1 MLLLDITIVN
11 VALPR
16 IAQDFRSNLS
26 GLQWVIDAYTL
37 ALASLLLTAGIL
49 ADRSGRKL
57 LFLIGMGV
65 FTLGSILCGTAPNV
79 TFLTLSRAF
88 QGLGGAIMFATSIAM
103 LSASFQGRDRGLAF
117 GIYGGITG
125 LAIAIG
131 PVIGGA
137 LVTGLGWRWIFY
149 VNVPIG
155 VIVFV
160 ATLFK
165 VAESKD
171 PKAHRLDLQGFITF
185 SVGLGAII
193 FGLIRSNSSGWT
205 SASVMASLIGGV
217 VMLALFVVLEVLQ
230 SDPMFDFRLLRVPT
244 FDGAALA
251 AFGISASIFSMMTYM
266 GLFLQDLLGMSAL
279 QAGLRFLPLSLSIFF
294 SAAIA
299 GRLTSIVPKKLL
311 IGPGFVFIGVGM
323 LIMRGLTPDSG
334 WLHLLPGMIVGGIG
348 SGLVNVPL
356 ISAAVGVAHPS
367 KAGMASGINSTF
379 RQIGIAGGVAVLGA
393 IFITQ
398 IRSTVAAK
406 LAGTVL
412 AGRSRDIA
420 MAAASGRSGM
430 AINALP
436 ASVRQPVVA
445 ATKMGFVAGLNLIL
459 LVAGLLALLCAVVTF
474 VLVREKDFVAGQ
486 GGGSA
491 S

>member
-49 ADRSGRKL
+49 ADSSGRKL

-149 VNVPIG
+149 VNIPIG

-205 SASVMASLIGGV
+205 S
-217 VMLALFVVLEVLQ
+217 LQ
-230 SDPMFDFRLLRVPT
+230 SW
-244 FDGAALA
+244 
-251 AFGISASIFSMMTYM
+251 
-266 GLFLQDLLGMSAL
+266 
-279 QAGLRFLPLSLSIFF
+279 PLSSAESSCWRSSSCSRSAGRPDVRL
-294 SAAIA
+294 SAAPRPNI
-299 GRLTSIVPKKLL
+299 
-311 IGPGFVFIGVGM
+311 
-323 LIMRGLTPDSG
+323 
-334 WLHLLPGMIVGGIG
+334 
-348 SGLVNVPL
+348 
-356 ISAAVGVAHPS
+356 
-367 KAGMASGINSTF
+367 
-379 RQIGIAGGVAVLGA
+379 
-393 IFITQ
+393 
-398 IRSTVAAK
+398 
-406 LAGTVL
+406 
-412 AGRSRDIA
+412 
-420 MAAASGRSGM
+420 
-430 AINALP
+430 
-436 ASVRQPVVA
+436 
-445 ATKMGFVAGLNLIL
+445 
-459 LVAGLLALLCAVVTF
+459 
-474 VLVREKDFVAGQ
+474 
-486 GGGSA
+486 
-491 S
+491 